1 MSLPTD
7 KEELRTLTVEELK
20 QFGGLHHLSDEQAL
34 EIITT
39 LKELTLI
46 THKIVANYE
55 QPQSVPMLRKAE

>member
-1 MSLPTD
+1 MSLQTD
-7 KEELRTLTVEELK
+7 KQELRTITIDELR
-20 QFGGLHHLSDEQAL
+20 QFEGLSHLSDEQAL